1 LIFAGHGNTIRV
13 GSYQISDP
21 LTYWSDGTSGDASCI
36 NIKLPIGVEVS
47 EERRALPY
55 YPQYSQ
61 ISPDQRANYLSWLS
75 AGKKTEICSPGYVF
89 IYFYGLERRVLID
102 GKDTDIVIPEIQ
114 RLLAFYGSEG
124 SVNSYLRNFLTYI
137 CGSSL
142 NCSERKIQEF
152 FPDFTDLTDEE
163 LVVVLAWFCQ
173 NEKSIPWQVAFS
185 IGRKLSENQKSRVL
199 KKVENELKI
208 LFERKYSATYPN
220 GLQTAS
226 SKHLYKIE
234 YHPASPSLI
243 SYRYQNSCKNRSV
256 RQILLPNPLG
266 KPTQFSE
273 IIKIFDNCIESIQV
287 FSRKI
292 QKSNGIMNAEAY
304 CVLPPELKELIPH
317 PDKDKWSNLV
327 DSHKKETF
335 GLVTVGDLCSVLNIE
350 MRDILTPTQSKNL
363 VSAGMDVGFQLI
375 PDQKILGK
383 PYRWNDALA
392 LYPLIGQGYTLS
404 NNFYA
409 AAMIFDLAYSVA
421 VSDAPVTSE
430 EMDHLNQNI
439 LQVFF
444 TLNELEIQ
452 CLNVLQEI
460 RKIQPESFEKLA
472 SRLKDHLALDQRI
485 TVGKFLIE
493 IAFFDNILTPDEQKA
508 LKKAFSSLDIDT
520 ITSDSLIAEA
530 LSSRNQ
536 ENPVIIQ
543 TGEKFRKGEAL
554 PPISPEVTKV
564 IIDPEKVKVTI
575 RNTEEVQKVLVL
587 VFNEDEPDPCE
598 VVEPGLSYEITLEKS
613 DNGFDIQLLPFPQ
626 TSIVKLESRYYPI
639 LYEIL
644 KLNNLNMDE
653 FDKIVRNFGCM
664 PQATVQE
671 INTWS
676 DEEFGDFLL
685 EDNNGT
691 IIVNSQNI
699 LQ

>member
-1 LIFAGHGNTIRV
+1 M
-13 GSYQISDP
+13 
-21 LTYWSDGTSGDASCI
+21 
-36 NIKLPIGVEVS
+36 
-47 EERRALPY
+47 
-55 YPQYSQ
+55 
-61 ISPDQRANYLSWLS
+61 
-75 AGKKTEICSPGYVF
+75 
-89 IYFYGLERRVLID
+89 
-102 GKDTDIVIPEIQ
+102 
-114 RLLAFYGSEG
+114 
-124 SVNSYLRNFLTYI
+124 TYI

-142 NCSERKIQEF
+142 NYSEQKLQEF
-152 FPDFTDLTDEE
+152 FPDFAGLTDEE
-163 LVVVLAWFCQ
+163 LVIVLAWFCQ
-173 NEKSIPWQVAFS
+173 NEKPIPWQVAFS
-185 IGRKLSENQKSRVL
+185 IGRKRSENPKSGVI
-199 KKVENELKI
+199 KKVEKELEI
-208 LFERKYSATYPN
+208 LFERKYNAAYPN
-220 GLQTAS
+220 GLQMVC
-226 SKHLYKIE
+226 SKNLYKVE

-243 SYRYQNSCKNRSV
+243 GYRYQNSYQNRSN

-273 IIKIFDNCIESIQV
+273 IVKIFADCIESVQL

-327 DSHKKETF
+327 DSHKKENF

-350 MRDILTPTQSKNL
+350 MREILTPTQSKNL
-363 VSAGMDVGFQLI
+363 VAAGKDIGFQLI

-383 PYRWNDALA
+383 PYHWNDTLA
-392 LYPLIGQGYTLS
+392 LYPLIGQDTTLS

-421 VSDAPVTSE
+421 ISDAPVTSE

-439 LQVFF
+439 LQDFF
-444 TLNELEIQ
+444 TLNVFEIQ
-452 CLNVLQEI
+452 CLNAFQEI

-472 SRLKDHLALDQRI
+472 SRLKDHLALNQRI

-508 LKKAFSSLDIDT
+508 LKKAFSSLGIDT
-520 ITSDSLIAEA
+520 ITSDTLIAEA

-543 TGEKFRKGEAL
+543 KGVKFRKGEPL
-554 PPISPEVTKV
+554 PPIVPEVTKV

-598 VVEPGLSYEITLEKS
+598 VDETVLSYEITLEKR

-626 TSIVKLESRYYPI
+626 ASIVKLESRYYPI

-644 KLNNLNMDE
+644 KLNNLNIDE

-685 EDNNGT
+685 EENNGT